1 MEHLELRPSE
11 SLSRDHISGVSRL
24 PLPRSVC
31 PRVTMA
37 HPPCGTAQILLKRGC
52 AATSLCCA
60 PSAGDSQVARS
71 RHHHSH
77 WLWQWDDG
85 ASFGS
90 PPQGRMRTVGT
101 SRRRRRRTH
110 LGVFQRHNLCSR
122 PEHVEN
128 CSRFRP
134 PFTRRRRWS
143 SPKPPSPLVP
153 SPPPSPRH
161 ATPRAS
167 PRLATWARLTQRSSP
182 ARVQLGPRD

>member
-1 MEHLELRPSE
+1 
-11 SLSRDHISGVSRL
+11 
-24 PLPRSVC
+24 
-31 PRVTMA
+31 MA

-90 PPQGRMRTVGT
+90 PPPGSNENGGHEP
-101 SRRRRRRTH
+101 RRSRRRTH

-134 PFTRRRRWS
+134 PFTRRRRWY
-143 SPKPPSPLVP
+143 SPQPPSPLVP